1 LERIG
6 NAKLPP
12 TDFRPDLCHDARKT
26 KSSTSSGIGTG
37 MSGQSDERDKQL
49 STKTATKEAR
59 DRDAELA
66 MQEYQDERVA
76 MAGALRLARD
86 ASTVSTAKSGKPK
99 PKK

>member
-1 LERIG
+1 
-6 NAKLPP
+6 
-12 TDFRPDLCHDARKT
+12 
-26 KSSTSSGIGTG
+26 

-49 STKTATKEAR
+49 STKAATKEAR
-59 DRDAELA
+59 DRDAEFA

-76 MAGALRLARD
+76 MADKTARLRALRLARD